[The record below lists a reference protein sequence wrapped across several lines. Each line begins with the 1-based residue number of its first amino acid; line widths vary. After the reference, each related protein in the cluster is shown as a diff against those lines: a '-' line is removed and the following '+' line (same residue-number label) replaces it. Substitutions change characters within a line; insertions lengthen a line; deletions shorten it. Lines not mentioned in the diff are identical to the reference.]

1 MADEAFNRI
10 VRVHGPAFS
19 RLARGYVD
27 DAADHDDLLQE
38 ILIAVWKAL
47 PRFRGEASERTFV
60 FRIAHNRAITYAGK
74 TRRQVART
82 TELRTDQP
90 ADPSPVEAD
99 SSEELRRAVRKL
111 PTVQRQ
117 VVMLYLEGL
126 SPAEIAAVQGI
137 TENNANVRLTRAR
150 QALRELLGGDNR

>member
-10 VRVHGPAFS
+10 VRVHGPAIS

-60 FRIAHNRAITYAGK
+60 FRIAHNRAITYAGRA
-74 TRRQVART
+74 RRQAART
-82 TELRTDQP
+82 TELHPNQP
-90 ADPSPVEAD
+90 ADAAPVDGD

-150 QALRELLGGDNR
+150 QALRELLTGETR

>member
-60 FRIAHNRAITYAGK
+60 FRIAHNRAITFAGK
-74 TRRQVART
+74 ARRQVART

-90 ADPSPVEAD
+90 ADAAPVDGD

-111 PTVQRQ
+111 PTGQRQ

>member
-47 PRFRGEASERTFV
+47 PRFRGDASERTFV
-60 FRIAHNRAITYAGK
+60 FRIAHNRAITYAGR
-74 TRRQVART
+74 TRRQAART

-90 ADPSPVEAD
+90 ADASPVEAD
-99 SSEELRRAVRKL
+99 SSEDLRRAVRKL

-126 SPAEIAAVQGI
+126 SPTEIAAVQGI

-150 QALRELLGGDNR
+150 QALRELLSGEDR